1 MLGRRRTPVHLDLSS
16 KFDVPLQY
24 SHLVPPGSEAT
35 ASKIVCPPVCSLDR
49 TASRW
54 PLQNGQCGDDYAM
67 VTHTQVLLV
76 YTGLFF
82 PIITIA
88 GVIFKTYRFNYNS
101 LATQREALKV
111 LTSRH
116 KTKQKK
122 NNVTARWC
130 YGAI

>member
-1 MLGRRRTPVHLDLSS
+1 
-16 KFDVPLQY
+16 
-24 SHLVPPGSEAT
+24 
-35 ASKIVCPPVCSLDR
+35 
-49 TASRW
+49 
-54 PLQNGQCGDDYAM
+54 M